1 MGDIYFHQDE
11 KTIEMIAGSVAR
23 PDIDVVPDAHQVL
36 EDWEEVGLG
45 RGVHDGVLD
54 ELEALVDVVQVEP
67 ETVEALSELV
77 EILVPVLVENLELDR
92 ELLRAGLVHLP
103 VQGVEDV
110 HQAHPHKLV
119 PQVHPEVEV
128 VRSGDDGVD
137 QGQTIR
143 TQLLVVG
150 DQQALEKQRQLIIT
164 MSDFTCL
171 NIITFWG
178 LFGYLKI
185 SSLHLNLRTSIN
197 TCMNYSLSKN
207 IAYFSWLDLADF
219 AMK

>member
-1 MGDIYFHQDE
+1 M
-11 KTIEMIAGSVAR
+11 AR
-23 PDIDVVPDAHQVL
+23 P
-36 EDWEEVGLG
+36 
-45 RGVHDGVLD
+45 
-54 ELEALVDVVQVEP
+54 
-67 ETVEALSELV
+67 VEALSELV
-77 EILVPVLVENLELDR
+77 EILVPVLVENLQLDR

-171 NIITFWG
+171 NIITF
-178 LFGYLKI
+178 
-185 SSLHLNLRTSIN
+185 
-197 TCMNYSLSKN
+197 
-207 IAYFSWLDLADF
+207 
-219 AMK
+219 